1 MAKPSQPKPSV
12 VTSAQLP
19 EEGSVTAFRYKTF
32 SQVIKPLQSVMPMRE
47 IEREDFFGME
57 TRAFSGQQFEKV
69 AITNRY
75 LDALLEI
82 ICAHQN
88 AQELSRRKK
97 EKLSKETESL
107 LLSFENNANYEAQI
121 LKKIAHLEKTQPNT
135 YKQIKDNFF
144 DFYKQITSRGH
155 HIDQVTRYAKNPEKA
170 TKTMIER
177 GATQANEHEV
187 YTLHPSIPVT
197 LLSSSKEPLVSDQ
210 SLLRR
215 DDHHVYTFAG
225 HIATLLQ
232 NLKTVSPEHFWK
244 PENESLITDES
255 APFVTAVEKNHEG
268 TSLTQFIHLH
278 PVKNQETIDIAR
290 GLEPIN
296 QDDLH
301 QISVGLKDSVAIPDK
316 SIEALGQI
324 QNTGLEVK
332 TGSLGEAMRRMKEA
346 GIEFIDHPEANSHY
360 YENIQKNLYL
370 MFLPALLAEMKPHED
385 LDSILNVLSSY
396 GFYIKTHPLA
406 KGQTQPL
413 LSKIEEMRS
422 KLSSERK
429 IELDL
434 FLEKLLSFI
443 NYFHSYTGE
452 MNESNIT
459 TLSYE
464 LASILQRVSLK
475 NSPNQTR
482 VEEFK
487 NILSEILP
495 RIREAKE
502 SGYFMEFVL
511 KWDPQNRRISGGLLS
526 QIFTLPL
533 ASKVTGR
540 FTQWIELIEKAC
552 FRETTLKKGED
563 RGCSQ
568 FGGGSYSLSGTVN
581 NFKQLIRG
589 VTKAVEKTK
598 NYPQLQLIPP
608 SELEES
614 PEIFLDKLINPHGNS
629 VRPLLSIPEGV
640 ELTNTELRLVEF
652 IKSLLHIATTTTETA
667 PG

>member
-1 MAKPSQPKPSV
+1 M
-12 VTSAQLP
+12 
-19 EEGSVTAFRYKTF
+19 
-32 SQVIKPLQSVMPMRE
+32 
-47 IEREDFFGME
+47 
-57 TRAFSGQQFEKV
+57 
-69 AITNRY
+69 
-75 LDALLEI
+75 
-82 ICAHQN
+82 
-88 AQELSRRKK
+88 
-97 EKLSKETESL
+97 
-107 LLSFENNANYEAQI
+107 
-121 LKKIAHLEKTQPNT
+121 
-135 YKQIKDNFF
+135 
-144 DFYKQITSRGH
+144 
-155 HIDQVTRYAKNPEKA
+155 ID
-170 TKTMIER
+170 R
-177 GATQANEHEV
+177 GATQASEHEV
-187 YTLHPSIPVT
+187 YTLHKSIPLT
-197 LLSSSKEPLVSDQ
+197 LLSSSKLPLVSQQ
-210 SLLRR
+210 SLFIR

-225 HIATLLQ
+225 NIATLLQ
-232 NLKTVSPEHFWK
+232 NLRTVSPENFWK

-268 TSLTQFIHLH
+268 TSLTPFIHLH
-278 PVKNQETIDIAR
+278 PLKNQETMDIAR
-290 GLEPIN
+290 GLAPIDP
-296 QDDLH
+296 QDTH

-316 SIEALGQI
+316 SIVALGQI
-324 QNTGLEVK
+324 QHTGLEVK
-332 TGSLGEAMRRMKEA
+332 TASLGEAMRRMKES
-346 GIEFIDHPEANSHY
+346 GIEFIERPKENSHY

-385 LDSILNVLSSY
+385 LDSILGVLSSY
-396 GFYIKTHPLA
+396 GFYIKTVSFT

-429 IELDL
+429 LELDF

-443 NYFHSYTGE
+443 NYFHSYKGE
-452 MNESNIT
+452 MNDSNT
-459 TLSYE
+459 TTMAHE

-475 NSPNQTR
+475 NSPNQAR

-511 KWDPQNRRISGGLLS
+511 KWDPQNRRMSGGLLS

-533 ASKVTGR
+533 ASKTTGR
-540 FTQWIELIEKAC
+540 FTQWIELIERAC
-552 FRETTLKKGED
+552 FRETTLKKGGD

-598 NYPQLQLIPP
+598 NNPQLQLIPS

-614 PEIFLDKLINPHGNS
+614 PEIFLDKLVTPQGNS
-629 VRPLLSIPEGV
+629 ARPFLSLPNGA
-640 ELTNTELRLVEF
+640 ELTNTELRLLEF
-652 IKSLLHIATTTTETA
+652 IKSLLRIATRTETEIA